1 MSRSHIFS
9 LLFFIFAIICYSIIE
24 WHNSNT
30 SVQENVE
37 QLVSPDF
44 IAESLSSEA
53 FDSEGKLSYMIDAS
67 RMEHYNKLYNGTSVT
82 RFEYP
87 QYTLFPKSSA
97 VPWKISA
104 NEGTLYNSNR
114 VKLQNKVLLV
124 STDETSLIREIHGK
138 YLELDLTT
146 NIISSDSDIEIK
158 GIDFVVYGSGLIVD
172 LNTKQVT
179 LTKHEQ
185 TIYQPIEK

>member
-53 FDSEGKLSYMIDAS
+53 FDSEGKLSYMIDAR

-87 QYTLFPKSSA
+87 QYTLFPKSTA
-97 VPWKISA
+97 APWKISA

-158 GIDFVVYGSGLIVD
+158 GVDFVVYGSGLIVD

>member
-1 MSRSHIFS
+1 MTRSHIFS
-9 LLFFIFAIICYSIIE
+9 LLFFMFAITCYSIIE
-24 WHNSNT
+24 WHNSNS
-30 SVQENVE
+30 SVEENID

-44 IAESLSSEA
+44 IAESLSSES
-53 FDSEGKLSYMIDAS
+53 FDSEGKLSYMINAG
-67 RMEHYNKLYNGTSVT
+67 RMEHYNKLFNGTSVT

-87 QYTLFPKSSA
+87 QYTLFPKNNDA
-97 VPWKISA
+97 PWQISA

-114 VKLQNKVLLV
+114 VKLQNNVLLV

-138 YLELDLTT
+138 YLELDLIT
-146 NIISSDSDIEIK
+146 NIISSEDKIEVI
-158 GIDFVVYGSGLIVD
+158 GTNFVMNGTGLIVD

-179 LTKHEQ
+179 LTNHEQ